1 MKHFKKYFIIP
12 ANPDE
17 VYAALTNEATI
28 MLWTGD
34 KTSMKAEPGT
44 EFSMW
49 DDAIVGKILNLQPG
63 KLIEQEWYFEDEK
76 QQEPSIVTIKLHP
89 HAKGTSLELKHSNI
103 PDEAYDDITSGWTDV
118 YMADL
123 IDFYLDDEA

>member
-1 MKHFKKYFIIP
+1 MKDFKKYFIIP

-103 PDEAYDDITSGWTDV
+103 PDEAYDDITSGWTNV

>member
-1 MKHFKKYFIIP
+1 MKDFKKYFIIP